1 MDGFSVLVVII
12 ASVISA
18 ITMHVYDRNK
28 DGKITKEEIKE
39 TIEETFE
46 KK

>member
-1 MDGFSVLVVII
+1 MDVFSVLVVII

-28 DGKITKEEIKE
+28 DGKVTKEEIKE
-39 TIEETFE
+39 TIEETLE

>member
-1 MDGFSVLVVII
+1 MDTFSVLVVII

-28 DGKITKEEIKE
+28 DGTITKEEIKE
-39 TIEETFE
+39 TIEQTFE